1 MYDINS
7 VRKDFPIIHQKINGH
22 DLVYLD
28 NAATSQKPKSVIDEL
43 VNYYSSYNANVHRGA
58 HTLAVKAT
66 VAYEEAREKI
76 AAFINAPSPENIIF
90 VRNTTEAIN
99 LIAHTWAMDNIR
111 EGDRIVSTEIEH
123 HSNLVPWQHV
133 ANTQKATLELIKI
146 DSNYELDLSELDQII
161 NSKTR
166 LVALTHMSNVLGTIV
181 PVKTVVEAAKKVDA
195 KVLID
200 GAQSVPH
207 MRVDVQDI
215 GCDFFT
221 FSGHKMLGP
230 TGIGVLY
237 VSTTI
242 LKELNPFLRGGEMV
256 LEVTYDRASWAP
268 PPMKFEAGTPNIADA
283 IGLGVAVDYLNE
295 IGMDMIR
302 QHEVSITN
310 YALERFHELEEI
322 TTYGPN
328 DTSIRGGV
336 ISFYIDDVHPHDI
349 SQVLDSL
356 GIAIRAGHHCAM
368 PLVKSKLHV
377 PATARASFYLY
388 NTEREV
394 DLLIDGLKKT
404 MEYFS
409 NANS

>member
-7 VRKDFPIIHQKINGH
+7 VRKDFPILHQKINGH

-133 ANTQKATLELIKI
+133 ANTQNATLELIKI

-295 IGMDMIR
+295 IGIDMVR

>member
-1 MYDINS
+1 MYDIK
-7 VRKDFPIIHQKINGH
+7 VIRQDFPILDQIVNGH
-22 DLVYLD
+22 PLVYLD

-58 HTLAVKAT
+58 HTLAMKAT

-76 AAFINAPSPENIIF
+76 ASFINAPSPENIIF

-99 LIAHTWAMDNIR
+99 LVAYTWATEHIQA
-111 EGDRIVSTEIEH
+111 GDRIVSTEIEH
-123 HSNLVPWQHV
+123 HSNLVPWQHI
-133 ANTQKATLELIKI
+133 ASTKNAELELIPI
-146 DSNYELDLSELDQII
+146 SEDYQLDLTQLDKIVSA
-161 NSKTR
+161 NTR
-166 LVALTHMSNVLGTIV
+166 IVALTHMSNVLGTIV
-181 PVKTVVEAAKKVDA
+181 PVKDIVKAARKA
-195 KVLID
+195 GALVLVD

-207 MRVDVQDI
+207 MPVDVQDI
-215 GCDFFT
+215 GCDFFA

-237 VSTTI
+237 VSPDV
-242 LKELNPFLRGGEMV
+242 LGNLNPFLRGGEMV

-283 IGLGVAVDYLNE
+283 IGLGKAVEYLE
-295 IGMDMIR
+295 QIGMGEIR
-302 QHEVSITN
+302 EHEITITD
-310 YALERFHELEEI
+310 YALARFAELEDV
-322 TTYGPN
+322 TTYGPSN
-328 DTSIRGGV
+328 TEIRGGV
-336 ISFYIDDVHPHDI
+336 ISFYLNDVHPHDI

-356 GIAIRAGHHCAM
+356 GVAIRAGHHCAM

-388 NTEREV
+388 NTESEI
-394 DLLIDGLKKT
+394 DILIDGIKKT
-404 MEYFS
+404 MEYFG

>member
-7 VRKDFPIIHQKINGH
+7 VRKDFPILHQKINGH

-133 ANTQKATLELIKI
+133 ANTQNATLELIKI

-295 IGMDMIR
+295 IGMDMVR

>member
-7 VRKDFPIIHQKINGH
+7 VRKDFPILHQKINGH

-133 ANTQKATLELIKI
+133 ANTQNATLELIKI

-237 VSTTI
+237 VSTTT

-295 IGMDMIR
+295 IGIDMVR

-328 DTSIRGGV
+328 DTNIRGGV

>member
-1 MYDINS
+1 
-7 VRKDFPIIHQKINGH
+7 
-22 DLVYLD
+22 
-28 NAATSQKPKSVIDEL
+28 
-43 VNYYSSYNANVHRGA
+43 
-58 HTLAVKAT
+58 
-66 VAYEEAREKI
+66 
-76 AAFINAPSPENIIF
+76 
-90 VRNTTEAIN
+90 
-99 LIAHTWAMDNIR
+99 
-111 EGDRIVSTEIEH
+111 
-123 HSNLVPWQHV
+123 
-133 ANTQKATLELIKI
+133 
-146 DSNYELDLSELDQII
+146 
-161 NSKTR
+161 
-166 LVALTHMSNVLGTIV
+166 
-181 PVKTVVEAAKKVDA
+181 
-195 KVLID
+195 
-200 GAQSVPH
+200 
-207 MRVDVQDI
+207 
-215 GCDFFT
+215 
-221 FSGHKMLGP
+221 
-230 TGIGVLY
+230 
-237 VSTTI
+237 
-242 LKELNPFLRGGEMV
+242 MV

-295 IGMDMIR
+295 IGMDMVR

-328 DTSIRGGV
+328 DTNIRGGV

>member
-7 VRKDFPIIHQKINGH
+7 IRKDFPILHQKINGH

-133 ANTQKATLELIKI
+133 ANTQNATLELIKI

-166 LVALTHMSNVLGTIV
+166 LVSLTHMSNVLGTIV

-295 IGMDMIR
+295 IGMDMVR

>member
-7 VRKDFPIIHQKINGH
+7 VRKDFPILHQKINGH

-133 ANTQKATLELIKI
+133 ANTQNATLELIKI

-295 IGMDMIR
+295 IGMDMVR

-328 DTSIRGGV
+328 DTNIRGGV

>member
-7 VRKDFPIIHQKINGH
+7 VRKDFPILHQKINGH

-90 VRNTTEAIN
+90 VRITTEAIN

-133 ANTQKATLELIKI
+133 ANTQNATLELIKI

-295 IGMDMIR
+295 IGMDMVR

-328 DTSIRGGV
+328 DTNIRGGV

>member
-7 VRKDFPIIHQKINGH
+7 IRKDFPILHQKINGH

-111 EGDRIVSTEIEH
+111 EGERIVSTEIEH

-133 ANTQKATLELIKI
+133 ANTQNATLELIKI

-166 LVALTHMSNVLGTIV
+166 LVALTNMSNVLGTIV

-237 VSTTI
+237 
-242 LKELNPFLRGGEMV
+242 L
-256 LEVTYDRASWAP
+256 
-268 PPMKFEAGTPNIADA
+268 
-283 IGLGVAVDYLNE
+283 
-295 IGMDMIR
+295 
-302 QHEVSITN
+302 
-310 YALERFHELEEI
+310 
-322 TTYGPN
+322 
-328 DTSIRGGV
+328 
-336 ISFYIDDVHPHDI
+336 
-349 SQVLDSL
+349 SL
-356 GIAIRAGHHCAM
+356 IHI
-368 PLVKSKLHV
+368 
-377 PATARASFYLY
+377 
-388 NTEREV
+388 
-394 DLLIDGLKKT
+394 
-404 MEYFS
+404 
-409 NANS
+409 

>member
-7 VRKDFPIIHQKINGH
+7 VRKDFPILHQKINGH

-133 ANTQKATLELIKI
+133 ANTQNATLELIKI

-166 LVALTHMSNVLGTIV
+166 LVSLTHMSNVLGTIV

-295 IGMDMIR
+295 IGMDMVR

>member
-7 VRKDFPIIHQKINGH
+7 VRKDFPILHQKINGH

-76 AAFINAPSPENIIF
+76 AAFITAPSPENIIF

-133 ANTQKATLELIKI
+133 ANTQNATLELIKI

-295 IGMDMIR
+295 IGIDMVR

-328 DTSIRGGV
+328 DTNIRGGV

>member
-1 MYDINS
+1 MYDIGS
-7 VRKDFPIIHQKINGH
+7 IRKDFPILHQKINGH
-22 DLVYLD
+22 ELVYLD

-66 VAYEEAREKI
+66 LAYEEAREKI
-76 AAFINAPSPENIIF
+76 ATFINAPSPENIIF

-99 LIAHTWAMDNIR
+99 LVAHTWAIDHVQ
-111 EGDRIVSTEIEH
+111 EGDRIVTTEIEH

-133 ANTQKATLELIKI
+133 ADIQKAELELIPV
-146 DSNYELDLSELDQII
+146 DDNYQLDLSHLDKII
-161 NSKTR
+161 SPNTR
-166 LVALTHMSNVLGTIV
+166 IVALTHMSNVLGTIV
-181 PVKTVVEAAKKVDA
+181 PLKEIIEAAQKVHA
-195 KVLID
+195 RVLID

-207 MRVDVQDI
+207 MPVDVQQI
-215 GCDFFT
+215 GCDFFA

-237 VSTTI
+237 VSPDA

-283 IGLGVAVDYLNE
+283 IGLGAAVDYLSHV
-295 IGMDMIR
+295 GMDLIR
-302 QHEVSITN
+302 EHEVSITE
-310 YALERFHELEEI
+310 YALERFRELEEI

-328 DTSIRGGV
+328 DTNIRGGV
-336 ISFYIDDVHPHDI
+336 ISFYINDVHPHDI

-356 GIAIRAGHHCAM
+356 GVAIRAGHHCAM
-368 PLVKSKLHV
+368 PLVKSKLNV

-388 NTEREV
+388 NTENEV
-394 DLLIDGLKKT
+394 DILIEGLKKT

-409 NANS
+409 NASS

>member
-7 VRKDFPIIHQKINGH
+7 VRKDFPILHQKINGH

-133 ANTQKATLELIKI
+133 ANTQNATLELIKI

-166 LVALTHMSNVLGTIV
+166 LVALTHMSIVLGTIV

-295 IGMDMIR
+295 IGIDMVR